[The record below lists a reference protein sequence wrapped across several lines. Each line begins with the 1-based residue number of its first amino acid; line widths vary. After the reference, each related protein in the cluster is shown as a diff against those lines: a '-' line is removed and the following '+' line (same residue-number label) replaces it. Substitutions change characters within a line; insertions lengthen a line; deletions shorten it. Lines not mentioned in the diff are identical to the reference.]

1 MKYDIESINKRKE
14 NVKIAKKVIEIIAI
28 ILIYNIILIALSSA
42 NKISVVNIL
51 GYKSYIIKTNSMEPT
66 ISINDVVITKKVK
79 KEKIKKGDVITF
91 LQDGEVIT
99 HRITQIDDNGNYTTK
114 GDNNNI
120 EDTFKTALIFSTS
133 PWANIVPFVFNIY
146 RPIPSSSNTFNIPIV
161 LSIFI
166 LPSNSSP
173 KLLKILSTISLSN
186 IFSKSSF
193 NPIFFYAVYYTT
205 FLLSQ
210 SFTNLCYINSSI
222 FCDNSI

>member
-66 ISINDVVITKKVK
+66 TSINDVVITKKVK

-99 HRITQIDDNGNYTTK
+99 HRITQIEDNGNYTTK

-120 EDTFKTALIFSTS
+120 EDTFKITYENIEGKHILTIPYLGKIVQALYNKIVFLIITLIILIFM
-133 PWANIVPFVFNIY
+133 
-146 RPIPSSSNTFNIPIV
+146 
-161 LSIFI
+161 FI
-166 LPSNSSP
+166 TILNQE
-173 KLLKILSTISLSN
+173 KRENRREKKKIEDKKRGN
-186 IFSKSSF
+186 EK
-193 NPIFFYAVYYTT
+193 N
-205 FLLSQ
+205 
-210 SFTNLCYINSSI
+210 N
-222 FCDNSI
+222 

>member
-14 NVKIAKKVIEIIAI
+14 NVKIAKKIIEIIAI

-99 HRITQIDDNGNYTTK
+99 HRITQIEDNGNYTTK

-120 EDTFKTALIFSTS
+120 EDTFKITYENIEGKHILTIPYLGKIVQALDNKIVFLIITLIILIFM
-133 PWANIVPFVFNIY
+133 
-146 RPIPSSSNTFNIPIV
+146 
-161 LSIFI
+161 FI
-166 LPSNSSP
+166 TILNQEKRENRREKKKIEDKKRENEKNS
-173 KLLKILSTISLSN
+173 
-186 IFSKSSF
+186 
-193 NPIFFYAVYYTT
+193 
-205 FLLSQ
+205 
-210 SFTNLCYINSSI
+210 
-222 FCDNSI
+222 

>member
-120 EDTFKTALIFSTS
+120 EDIFKITYENIEGKHILTIPYLGKIVQALDNKIVFLIITLIILIFM
-133 PWANIVPFVFNIY
+133 
-146 RPIPSSSNTFNIPIV
+146 
-161 LSIFI
+161 FI
-166 LPSNSSP
+166 TILNQE
-173 KLLKILSTISLSN
+173 KRENRREKKKIEDKKRRN
-186 IFSKSSF
+186 EK
-193 NPIFFYAVYYTT
+193 N
-205 FLLSQ
+205 
-210 SFTNLCYINSSI
+210 N
-222 FCDNSI
+222 

>member
-120 EDTFKTALIFSTS
+120 EDTFKITYENIEGKHILTIPYLGKIVQALDNKIVFLIITLIILIFM
-133 PWANIVPFVFNIY
+133 
-146 RPIPSSSNTFNIPIV
+146 
-161 LSIFI
+161 FI
-166 LPSNSSP
+166 TILNQEKRENRREKKKIEDKKRENEKNS
-173 KLLKILSTISLSN
+173 
-186 IFSKSSF
+186 
-193 NPIFFYAVYYTT
+193 
-205 FLLSQ
+205 
-210 SFTNLCYINSSI
+210 
-222 FCDNSI
+222 

>member
-79 KEKIKKGDVITF
+79 IEKIKKGDVITF

-99 HRITQIDDNGNYTTK
+99 HRITQIDDYGNYTTK

-120 EDTFKTALIFSTS
+120 EDIFKITYENIEGKHILTIPYLGKIVQALDNKIVFLIITLIILIFMLI
-133 PWANIVPFVFNIY
+133 AIQNQEKRENRREKKKIEDKKRGNEK
-146 RPIPSSSNTFNIPIV
+146 
-161 LSIFI
+161 
-166 LPSNSSP
+166 NS
-173 KLLKILSTISLSN
+173 
-186 IFSKSSF
+186 
-193 NPIFFYAVYYTT
+193 
-205 FLLSQ
+205 
-210 SFTNLCYINSSI
+210 
-222 FCDNSI
+222 